1 MDFNGISNNQMGSN
15 EEKANS
21 QSANTSSAN
30 SNTGFPKRWNFKEV
44 MKQEE
49 TTNSVSPTPAPVAE
63 TTGDAEFDKEWAE
76 MLAKEEVDETS
87 KFVAENQINSV
98 AEAKEE
104 TPLQTKSK
112 VELPK
117 FRSVADI
124 MKGFGN
130 IGSENEEDF
139 DYSKEE
145 TKAPA
150 AESQNTPVA
159 EVAAEPINEVAPL
172 AETVAEVEITSVA
185 QVETV
190 VEEIV
195 QLPVAEVSVN
205 VETAVET
212 PVAVEET
219 LPAAEVIAEI
229 PLAMVEEIVAPVA
242 EVTTVEE
249 PVAELQWTN
258 VESIAAANEVVATVE
273 EESPVAEVEQT
284 WSEPVA
290 EVSSVEE
297 MVAEVAETPAVEF
310 TEVISAEVDFADMI
324 EEHATL
330 EPAAEFTPEVI
341 SETLEAIGLE
351 PAFEIN
357 MSPVADNAEEIIMEI
372 ANDTNSEVANE
383 IMSESNNSLFN
394 EEFQPIELAGEVNPV
409 SETPAPVFVNVEHAW
424 MYAVEPAEPV
434 AEVEMINEQ
443 INFNATM
450 PGELPLFESEN
461 SSATTF
467 ETETHTHNNL
477 KSEEAMK
484 FELPEYSSII
494 KVIGVGGGGS
504 NAVNHMYKL
513 GIKGVDF
520 LVCNTDKQALDL
532 SPVPHKVVL
541 GTTLTEGRGAGSIPE
556 VGRNAAIENIEDLR
570 SILSNN
576 TKMVFITAGMGGG
589 TGTGAAPVIAGVA
602 RELGILTVGIVT
614 VPFAHEG
621 KKRRQYA
628 EEGIELL
635 KQNVDTLLVIRN
647 DKLREMYGNLK
658 LSDAFAHADDVLT
671 TAAKSIA
678 EIISITQ
685 QINVDFADICTVM
698 RNSGVAIMGS
708 AVASGENRAVR
719 AVEMSLNS
727 PLLNDNNII
736 GARYVLLNIISGSD
750 EITMDE
756 LGEITD
762 FIQEAA
768 GQTAEIIKG
777 YGVDAS
783 LGDSVS
789 VTIIATGFQQTNPVN
804 YEYAPKSQPEKVV
817 RQLEEKVAEAP
828 KAEVTP
834 TPVAETEVNPLEPF
848 LVSKPVEPVAEVKP
862 VIETKTEW
870 TSPTSVEFEIV
881 NTSQEITEPV
891 NEITSEEITETPMVN
906 EITSSIEESFTEE
919 IAEPTLIVKE
929 EVKAEYNAE
938 EAAKKAEQEEIQR
951 RANERIQKLR
961 DISLKLKSPQVL
973 NEMENEPAYKRR
985 NVNLENVPHSSESQ
999 VSRFTLTEN
1008 EEKKIEIRPNNSFL
1022 HDNVD

>member
-15 EEKANS
+15 EGKA
-21 QSANTSSAN
+21 QSSAN
-30 SNTGFPKRWNFKEV
+30 NASPDVNNGIPKRWNFKEV
-44 MKQEE
+44 MKQGEE
-49 TTNSVSPTPAPVAE
+49 VKSVSSTPSPAGE
-63 TTGDAEFDKEWAE
+63 TSGDAEFDKQWAE
-76 MLAKEEVDETS
+76 MLAAEEAENES
-87 KFVAENQINSV
+87 KFAMENQIEPV
-98 AEAKEE
+98 AEV
-104 TPLQTKSK
+104 TPVESEVKPK

-130 IGSENEEDF
+130 IGDENEEEF
-139 DYSKEE
+139 DYNQAEAKV
-145 TKAPA
+145 PA
-150 AESQNTPVA
+150 VENSTPVA
-159 EVAAEPINEVAPL
+159 EV
-172 AETVAEVEITSVA
+172 TVE
-185 QVETV
+185 
-190 VEEIV
+190 
-195 QLPVAEVSVN
+195 
-205 VETAVET
+205 
-212 PVAVEET
+212 
-219 LPAAEVIAEI
+219 
-229 PLAMVEEIVAPVA
+229 PVA
-242 EVTTVEE
+242 EVTAIAEAVVEMESVPVMETENVSEAVSGLNSVVEELVELPVSEVEETVVPVAEIVVDPIEHWNEGPVDQWNEE
-249 PVAELQWTN
+249 PVAEL
-258 VESIAAANEVVATVE
+258 EVV
-273 EESPVAEVEQT
+273 SGPVAEIPNAT
-284 WSEPVA
+284 
-290 EVSSVEE
+290 
-297 MVAEVAETPAVEF
+297 
-310 TEVISAEVDFADMI
+310 EVDFADLVA
-324 EEHATL
+324 ETEV
-330 EPAAEFTPEVI
+330 PAAVAEFTPEVI

-357 MSPVADNAEEIIMEI
+357 IAPVNEEESTVMEFAGETNAE
-372 ANDTNSEVANE
+372 ASNE
-383 IMSESNNSLFN
+383 IMSESSDTVFN
-394 EEFQPIELAGEVNPV
+394 EEFQPIELAGEVTPV
-409 SETPAPVFVNVEHAW
+409 SENAAPVFVNVEHAW
-424 MYAVEPAEPV
+424 MYAVEPSEPV
-434 AEVEMINEQ
+434 AETEEVFAET
-443 INFNATM
+443 NFNASL
-450 PGELPLFESEN
+450 PGELPLFEAESSSSISSE
-461 SSATTF
+461 S
-467 ETETHTHNNL
+467 ETHTHNNL

-532 SPVPHKVVL
+532 SPVPHKIVL

-570 SILSNN
+570 MVLSNN

-589 TGTGAAPVIAGVA
+589 TGTGAAPVISGVA

-708 AVASGENRAVR
+708 ATASGENRAVR

-828 KAEVTP
+828 KAEIVTP
-834 TPVAETEVNPLEPF
+834 PAAETETNPLEPF
-848 LVSKPVEPVAEVKP
+848 LVSKPVEPVAEVKS
-862 VIETKTEW
+862 EW
-870 TSPTSVEFEIV
+870 STPAAVEFEIV
-881 NTSQEITEPV
+881 NTSQEIVEPV
-891 NEITSEEITETPMVN
+891 SEVSSHEIESSVNEVASVSEETY
-906 EITSSIEESFTEE
+906 IEEF
-919 IAEPTLIVKE
+919 IEPVLVVKE
-929 EVKAEYNAE
+929 EVKAELDPQ